1 MLTTLREILGPAR
14 KEGYAVPGFDCAEDV
29 MVRAILETAEQLR
42 SPVAIMCLE
51 GDLQGNGWHYIPG
64 LVRAVAAHHDIPIA
78 LHLDHAT
85 DLDMIRRAVDAGF
98 SSVMIDG
105 SSLPFEENVRLTK
118 AAADLAKPR
127 GLSLEG
133 ELGHVGGADLEATGH
148 HDSVFT
154 EPEEILKFVELTG
167 VDALA
172 VSIGTAHGV
181 YEAEPQLNIERLK
194 ELNAISPIPLV
205 LHGGSGTPDDQ
216 IRDAICNGICKLNIF
231 ADSRIAM
238 ACGLRRSAEMM
249 TRPDPLPTQLFGP
262 IKEEVAQVAA
272 QKIALFGS
280 ANRV

>member
-1 MLTTLREILGPAR
+1 
-14 KEGYAVPGFDCAEDV
+14 
-29 MVRAILETAEQLR
+29 MVRAVLETAQELR

-64 LVRAVAAHHDIPIA
+64 LVRAVAACHDIPIA

-85 DLDMIRRAVDAGF
+85 NLDLIRRAVDAGF
-98 SSVMIDG
+98 TSVMIDG
-105 SSLPFEENVRLTK
+105 SSLPFEEKVALTK
-118 AAADLAKPR
+118 AAADLAKPY

-133 ELGHVGGADLEATGH
+133 EVGHVGGADLEATGH
-148 HDSVFT
+148 HDSVHT
-154 EPEEILKFVELTG
+154 EPEEVLKFVEQTG

-205 LHGGSGTPDDQ
+205 LHGGSGTPDAQ
-216 IRDAICNGICKLNIF
+216 LREAIRHGICKLNIF

-238 ACGLRRSAEMM
+238 ARGLKRSAESM
-249 TRPDPLPTQLFGP
+249 TRPDPLPHQLFGP
-262 IKEEVAQVAA
+262 IKEEVAKVAA
-272 QKIALFGS
+272 EKIALFGS